1 MISRVVSRFVII
13 LDIIFHF
20 MRSWRWCFMTVYHAI
35 LLLSG
40 LAAGAAWLTTR
51 ITKMPAK
58 KKKAA
63 SLTTEVQLD
72 YVIFEFVQIY

>member
-1 MISRVVSRFVII
+1 
-13 LDIIFHF
+13 
-20 MRSWRWCFMTVYHAI
+20 MTVYHAI

-51 ITKMPAK
+51 ITKMPAE